1 MKKLRL
7 PLLLLVLGTVAW
19 WLWQNNDGSTLA
31 GPLTDFAVP
40 DTAAVDR
47 IFIADK
53 RGGTVDLRRAVLP
66 GGEAG
71 WTVSGL
77 PAKSFQVQLL
87 LKTFRLVEI
96 RGPVP
101 KSAEGNILRIM
112 AGTARKVEIY
122 QSHDAPVKIW
132 WVGQGTADHYGTYMV
147 LEVPGTGRSNRP
159 FAMGMA
165 GFNGVLNTRFS
176 TDLDSWRS
184 SAVTRYLDLN
194 SVKRMQV
201 EHTADPG
208 QGFVLLNDMGTL
220 RLNDLSGQTLPMD
233 TSLAREAMRALRTGN
248 FEGFER
254 SLPKAARDS
263 IRASGPM
270 YVLTVNSD
278 RGVQRLPFW
287 KKAPFPGQRDME
299 LRLLTE
305 DRDRMY
311 TVVDDTTLVIVQR
324 FWWDRILRTK
334 TRMEGR
340 DTTSA
345 RR

>member
-1 MKKLRL
+1 MKKLLL
-7 PLLLLVLGTVAW
+7 PLLLLVLGLTAW
-19 WLWQNNDGSTLA
+19 WLWKNNTGTTLA
-31 GPLTDFAVP
+31 GPLSDFAVT

-53 RGGTVDLRRAVLP
+53 QGRTADLRRATLT

-71 WTVSGL
+71 WTVNGL

-101 KSAEGNILRIM
+101 KSAEENVLRVM

-122 QSHDAPVKIW
+122 QGGDAPAKIW
-132 WVGQGTADHYGTYMV
+132 WVGQGTMDHYGTYMV
-147 LEVPGTGRSNRP
+147 LEVPGTGRSNVP
-159 FAMGMA
+159 FAIGMA

-176 TDLDSWRS
+176 TDLDAWRS

-194 SVKRMQV
+194 TVTRLQV
-201 EHTADPG
+201 EHPADPD
-208 QGFVLLNDMGTL
+208 QGFVLLNQQG
-220 RLNDLSGQTLPMD
+220 RLELQDLAGLALPMD
-233 TSLAREAMRALRTGN
+233 TSLARDAMRALRTGN

-254 SLPKAARDS
+254 SLTQAKADS
-263 IRASGPM
+263 IRASLPM
-270 YVLTVNSD
+270 HVLTVTSD

-311 TVVDDTTLVIVQR
+311 TVVDDTSLVIVQR

-334 TRMEGR
+334 DRMEGLN
-340 DTTSA
+340 TA
-345 RR
+345 AAAP